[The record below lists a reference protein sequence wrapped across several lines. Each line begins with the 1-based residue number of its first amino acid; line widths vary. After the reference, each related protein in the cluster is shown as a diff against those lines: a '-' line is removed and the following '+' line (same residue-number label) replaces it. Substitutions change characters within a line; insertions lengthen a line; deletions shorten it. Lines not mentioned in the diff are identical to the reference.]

1 MALAE
6 PDDVRAA
13 LRRDLTESEDTWIDG
28 MLEEASDAVL
38 GYLSPFDMPD
48 PVPGEIVRATA
59 SVVADMLRR
68 ANILPDTQS
77 MTADSYAIQ
86 FAPGATSSGPY
97 LSEGIKRRLAPF
109 KNSVR
114 VIDLSSERF

>member
-1 MALAE
+1 MALATQ
-6 PDDVRAA
+6 DDVRAA
-13 LRRDLTESEDTWIDG
+13 LRRDLTEDEETWIDG
-28 MLEEASDAVL
+28 MLDEASDAVA
-38 GYLSPFDMPD
+38 GYLHPFDMPD
-48 PVPGEIVRATA
+48 PVPDEIARATA

-97 LSEGIKRRLAPF
+97 LSEGIKRRLSPF
-109 KNSVR
+109 KNSSQV
-114 VIDLSSERF
+114 VTLSSERF